1 MVGKEKDRNLLPE
14 FCQLLQEP
22 VSVLWMHPGVAMS
35 ELSRRRAGGGGM
47 AGRSLGWGVQDVGRR
62 MSGEIRIGGRVG
74 EMSFLF
80 RFISMWISLLSVGSW
95 GGGEDQK
102 GPDLAI
108 YLYVQ
113 YNTPCRSPNRL
124 EIHSLYKCCDTC
136 TWTILFLLCYFLL
149 SSMYRDS
156 SQL

>member
-80 RFISMWISLLSVGSW
+80 RFVKYVDFFAVSWILGWW
-95 GGGEDQK
+95 GGSKRSGL
-102 GPDLAI
+102 GYI
-108 YLYVQ
+108 FVCTVQ
-113 YNTPCRSPNRL
+113 YSV
-124 EIHSLYKCCDTC
+124 
-136 TWTILFLLCYFLL
+136 
-149 SSMYRDS
+149 
-156 SQL
+156 